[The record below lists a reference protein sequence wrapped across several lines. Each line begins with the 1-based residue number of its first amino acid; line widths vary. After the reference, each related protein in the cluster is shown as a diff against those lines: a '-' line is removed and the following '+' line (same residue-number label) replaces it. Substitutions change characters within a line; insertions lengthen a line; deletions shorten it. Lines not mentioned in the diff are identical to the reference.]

1 MPMLWES
8 TFGLGLN
15 SPELFKAEGD
25 KKVIHQ
31 LVSLYNQGIEFLISY
46 RYYLSRD
53 QSMYSLVCN
62 FVSQIKMHQYLKG

>member
-1 MPMLWES
+1 MMLWDP

-31 LVSLYNQGIEFLISY
+31 LVSLYNQGIQFPIS
-46 RYYLSRD
+46 
-53 QSMYSLVCN
+53 N
-62 FVSQIKMHQYLKG
+62 II

>member
-1 MPMLWES
+1 MMLCEP

-31 LVSLYNQGIEFLISY
+31 LVSYYNQGIQFLISNIFY
-46 RYYLSRD
+46 FSRD
-53 QSMYSLVCN
+53 QSIHSLVCS
-62 FVSQIKMHQYLKG
+62 FVL